1 MKTIFTI
8 LGVAFA
14 SVLMNAQVTIA
25 QVYGGGG
32 NSGATFNRDYVVLF
46 NKTSSAVDMSGW
58 SLQYGSS
65 GSTAAWSGVATFPSG
80 TTIQAYSYF
89 LVGFASQNVAVGA
102 VLPITVDLDTPITG
116 TGNINLAAANG
127 KVALMTNATIINGT
141 TPTGAIDFVG
151 YGTAN
156 ASEGTPTS
164 APSATNAI
172 LRLNG
177 GCTDTN
183 VNSADFVLGTPSPL
197 NSASATNVCAS
208 LGTSDAKS
216 IQTGSFVKNSFVKN
230 NEIVFGADV
239 KDVKVFNMF
248 GQIVKE
254 ASVKENGTVNV
265 AELAKGNYIVT
276 GTVNNQPV
284 SQKVLKD

>member
-1 MKTIFTI
+1 MKKIFTI
-8 LGVAFA
+8 LGIAFA
-14 SVLMNAQVTIA
+14 SVLINAQVTIA

-46 NKTSSAVDMSGW
+46 NKTSSAVDISGW

-116 TGNINLAAANG
+116 NGNINLAASNG
-127 KVALMTNATIINGT
+127 KVALMNNATIINGT

-156 ASEGTPTS
+156 ASEGTPTL
-164 APSATNAI
+164 PPNATNAI
-172 LRLNG
+172 FRLNS

-197 NSASATNVCAS
+197 NSASATNACGS
-208 LGTSDAKS
+208 LGVSDVKS
-216 IQTGSFVKNSFVKN
+216 IKSLNFVKNTFVKN
-230 NEIVFGADV
+230 NEITFGADV

-248 GQIVKE
+248 GQLVKE
-254 ASVKENGTVNV
+254 ASVKANGTVNV
-265 AELAKGNYIVT
+265 AELTKGNYIVT
-276 GTVNNQPV
+276 GTVNNQAV
-284 SQKVLKD
+284 SQKILKD